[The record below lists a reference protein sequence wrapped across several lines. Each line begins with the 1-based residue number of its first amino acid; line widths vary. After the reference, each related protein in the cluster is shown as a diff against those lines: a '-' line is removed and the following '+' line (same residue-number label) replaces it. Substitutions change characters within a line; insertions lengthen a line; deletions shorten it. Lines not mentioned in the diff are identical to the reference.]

1 MTGGYGVRVN
11 RLVLMVATL
20 VTLTGLLAPSARAA
34 CTDATCDLRARIA
47 AADSYLIGRPGV
59 IGYVLRDRSTGL
71 RYANAAADSMI
82 WTAST
87 IKLAMVVDLLT
98 RERAGALRLSAADRQ
113 LMVAMLRNSDN
124 DAADTLWSRYG
135 GPDHR
140 AFNADF
146 PRYGMTSLAPQP
158 GFGDIFPYWGFQKA
172 TANDLDRLMNYILG
186 QMNSA
191 DAAAIAGE
199 MQRVAPDQQWGV
211 WGAGP
216 AMSPGNKNG
225 WSQEQGGWVI
235 NSVGFAGPDQRFTLA
250 IMNALGGE
258 GGYDDGVA
266 TTTRLSQILLG

>member
-1 MTGGYGVRVN
+1 VTGGYGVRVN
-11 RLVLMVATL
+11 RLVLMAATL
-20 VTLTGLLAPSARAA
+20 LTLTGLLAPSARAA
-34 CTDATCDLRARIA
+34 CTDAWCDLRDRIA
-47 AADSYLIGRPGV
+47 AADSYLAGRPGV
-59 IGYVLRDRSTGL
+59 IGYVLRDRSTGQ
-71 RYANAAADSMI
+71 RYANPNADSMI

-113 LMVAMLRNSDN
+113 LMVAMLRDSDN

-191 DAAAIAGE
+191 DAAAIAAE

-216 AMSPGNKNG
+216 AMNPGNKNG

-235 NSVGFAGPDQRFTLA
+235 NSVGFAGPGQRFTLA

>member
-1 MTGGYGVRVN
+1 VTGGYGVRVN